1 MHDVHEADVHLA
13 EELQEFVYG
22 TITVM
27 VAIGALNGRQL
38 TSGRNAIVIV
48 LGTAL
53 ATWIAHTFSS
63 VIGIHIRMRRPVTAA
78 ETRSELTRSWRV
90 VTAAFPATAMLVLA
104 ELDVVSLRFAL
115 IAATVLGVIAL
126 IAVGVIAA
134 TRSSSTW
141 LGVLAYALGAGAI
154 GVLIAAVEVAIHH

>member
-1 MHDVHEADVHLA
+1 MEGVRDADADLA

-53 ATWIAHTFSS
+53 ATWVAHAFSAVIA
-63 VIGIHIRMRRPVTAA
+63 VHIRERRAVTPHEARA
-78 ETRSELTRSWRV
+78 ELVRSWRV
-90 VTAAFPATAMLVLA
+90 VTAAFPATGLLVLA
-104 ELDVVSLRFAL
+104 QLDVVSLRFAL
-115 IAATVLGVIAL
+115 IASTVLGVVAL
-126 IAVGVIAA
+126 IVVGVIAA
-134 TRSSSTW
+134 TRSSFTW
-141 LGVLAYALGAGAI
+141 LGVLAYAVGAGAI
-154 GVLIAAVEVAIHH
+154 GLLIAAVEIAIHH